1 MEIEV
6 LGLDHIYITVS
17 EMLRSEMFYD
27 KVMKVLGFRKVIRPI
42 GNQPHVHYFNR
53 CMRYTIRPAASTRSH
68 NQNSPGLHHLC
79 FQVRDQ
85 QSVDVAAKLLRQ
97 CGVEASEPRL
107 YPEYT
112 PDYYATFLHDPDGIE
127 LEIVNRFKARDE
139 TVKNWDNY
147 KPISESSNSS
157 TVAQQS
163 VAPDHFVWLKW
174 W

>member
-6 LGLDHIYITVS
+6 IGLDHIYITVS
-17 EMLRSEMFYD
+17 DMLRSEAFYD

-53 CMRYTIRPAASTRSH
+53 CMRYTIRPAAVPTRAH
-68 NQNSPGLHHLC
+68 DQNSPGLHHLC

-85 QSVDVAAKLLRQ
+85 ENVDAAAGLLLE
-97 CGVEASEPRL
+97 CGVEVSEPRL

-112 PDYYATFLHDPDGIE
+112 PDYYATFFHDPDGIE

-139 TVKNWDNY
+139 AVENWDNY
-147 KPISESSNSS
+147 KPING
-157 TVAQQS
+157 
-163 VAPDHFVWLKW
+163 
-174 W
+174 